1 MSAVE
6 LKRFCYL
13 VHAAEVVGIL
23 QKIVK
28 SISSFKRLLSEQNAL
43 SGETGSFLET
53 MFVRP
58 YLEFILSFFRR
69 RLLIFFLLQKFSSF
83 YRL

>member
-1 MSAVE
+1 MCSNIFIPCRDTTFMSAVE

-13 VHAAEVVGIL
+13 VHAAKEVGIL

-28 SISSFKRLLSEQNAL
+28 SISSFKGLLSEQNAL

-53 MFVRP
+53 
-58 YLEFILSFFRR
+58 IL
-69 RLLIFFLLQKFSSF
+69 
-83 YRL
+83 